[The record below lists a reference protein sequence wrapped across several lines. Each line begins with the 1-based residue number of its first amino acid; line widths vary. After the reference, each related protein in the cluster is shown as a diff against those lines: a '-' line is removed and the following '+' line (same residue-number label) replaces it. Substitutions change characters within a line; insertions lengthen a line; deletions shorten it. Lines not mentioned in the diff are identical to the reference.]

1 MVAAVGKYDATL
13 AASVALKRLTSE
25 LVGRFVSAASRD
37 HPCRGRPGPLVR
49 YRADLQVPDLVRAEV
64 AVLKILALQFI
75 MSDPRHLET
84 QARQRERIHRVAHWL
99 YSGSPRTLDPVF
111 AAAFIAAADDEAR
124 LRVVVDQIAS
134 YTEGRLE
141 RIDSRQA
148 TRLPGMTKLTAV
160 LALMSLPALGVT
172 AVTACSS
179 PQKPSSQPGT
189 TPAVQSG
196 SPAATPGSASVSS
209 VPGAGS
215 LAAELKTPD
224 GKAVATATFDFTAGT
239 GGYVT
244 VTVKTVAPGILTP
257 GFHGMHV
264 HEIGKCEP
272 NSVAPSGGPPGNF
285 LSAGGHYQAPG
296 HTGKPESG
304 DLTSLEVRSDGS
316 GYLVT
321 TTDAFTRDDLL
332 AGNKTALMLHGAG
345 DSSMP
350 GMAGMSAERI
360 ACGVIGPAS

>member
-1 MVAAVGKYDATL
+1 
-13 AASVALKRLTSE
+13 
-25 LVGRFVSAASRD
+25 
-37 HPCRGRPGPLVR
+37 
-49 YRADLQVPDLVRAEV
+49 
-64 AVLKILALQFI
+64 
-75 MSDPRHLET
+75 
-84 QARQRERIHRVAHWL
+84 
-99 YSGSPRTLDPVF
+99 
-111 AAAFIAAADDEAR
+111 
-124 LRVVVDQIAS
+124 
-134 YTEGRLE
+134 
-141 RIDSRQA
+141 
-148 TRLPGMTKLTAV
+148 MTKLTAAAILV
-160 LALMSLPALGVT
+160 SLS
-172 AVTACSS
+172 AVAVSACSS
-179 PQKPSSQPGT
+179 PQHASTQPGT

-196 SPAATPGSASVSS
+196 SPAATTSAATTSAA
-209 VPGAGS
+209 PGAGS

-224 GKAVATATFDFTAGT
+224 GKSVATATFDFT

-244 VTVKTVAPGILTP
+244 VTVKTAAPGILSP
-257 GFHGMHV
+257 GLHGMHV

-332 AGNKTALMLHGAG
+332 AGNKTALMLHGAE

-350 GMAGMSAERI
+350 GMAMDRV
-360 ACGVIGPAS
+360 ACGVIGTG

>member
-1 MVAAVGKYDATL
+1 
-13 AASVALKRLTSE
+13 
-25 LVGRFVSAASRD
+25 
-37 HPCRGRPGPLVR
+37 
-49 YRADLQVPDLVRAEV
+49 
-64 AVLKILALQFI
+64 
-75 MSDPRHLET
+75 
-84 QARQRERIHRVAHWL
+84 
-99 YSGSPRTLDPVF
+99 
-111 AAAFIAAADDEAR
+111 
-124 LRVVVDQIAS
+124 
-134 YTEGRLE
+134 
-141 RIDSRQA
+141 
-148 TRLPGMTKLTAV
+148 MTNLTAV
-160 LALMSLPALGVT
+160 ATLMSLPVVAIS
-172 AVTACSS
+172 ACSS
-179 PQKPSSQPGT
+179 PQHPSSQPGT

-196 SPAATPGSASVSS
+196 SPAATSSTATTSAAT
-209 VPGAGS
+209 GAGS
-215 LAAELKTPD
+215 LTAELKTPD
-224 GKAVATATFDFTAGT
+224 GKPVASATFDFT

-244 VTVKTVAPGILTP
+244 VTVKTVAPGMLAP

-316 GYLVT
+316 AYLVT

-332 AGNKTALMLHGAG
+332 AGNKTALMLHGTE

-350 GMAGMSAERI
+350 GMAMERI